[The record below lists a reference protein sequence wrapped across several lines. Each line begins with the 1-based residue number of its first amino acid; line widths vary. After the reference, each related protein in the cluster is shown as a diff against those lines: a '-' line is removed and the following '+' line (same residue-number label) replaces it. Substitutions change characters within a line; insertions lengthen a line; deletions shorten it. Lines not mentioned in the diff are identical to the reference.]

1 MKKTGGLKS
10 RDTLPLN
17 IFAEKS
23 EWALSNHTSHNRFYL
38 RAHCSQTARTTFVRG
53 EVKFNPEC
61 ADISTRGTDRKML
74 HKTIIKQ

>member
-1 MKKTGGLKS
+1 MYS
-10 RDTLPLN
+10 RVC
-17 IFAEKS
+17 IQ
-23 EWALSNHTSHNRFYL
+23 
-38 RAHCSQTARTTFVRG
+38 HCTNVVHLVAQEVRG